1 MMRTAR
7 FLSLLLVALL
17 AGCGEGA
24 LERAAAVVNDE
35 SIEVQQVETALDS
48 FVTSEQFDQLA
59 QTKDPELVKREYEQV
74 VLSRLVRR
82 AVLLAEARVAGVE
95 VSDQDVDER
104 LEQIRADFE
113 NEEEF
118 LAEVKKQG
126 LTLKEVEGFVYD
138 SILEERLRE
147 EIIGDVEPTTAEVE
161 SFYDEQAERFTEVRT
176 AHILV
181 EQNKD
186 AIDVLERL
194 EAAPPDAIEARFA
207 KLAKEFSIDT
217 ASAQNGGDLGYQN
230 PSGFVPE
237 YSQALGSLDE
247 GEITNAPVRSQFGFH
262 VIRLIDRRVTPFED
276 VREQITSELTGQQQ
290 EDAWTDYL
298 GQAYDDAGVEINSR
312 YGVLDPR
319 TFLVV
324 NAEGSAI
331 PGGEE
336 PPPTPTPDPN
346 APQPAG

>member
-1 MMRTAR
+1 MRTSR
-7 FLSLLLVALL
+7 FISLFLVMLL
-17 AGCGEGA
+17 AGCGEA
-24 LERAAAVVNDE
+24 FDQTAAVVNGE
-35 SIEVQQVETALDS
+35 PIEVQQVETALDS
-48 FVTSEQFDQLA
+48 FVASEQFDQLTQSKTHA
-59 QTKDPELVKREYEQV
+59 LVKREYEQV

-82 AVLLAEARVAGVE
+82 AVLRAEAAEAGIE

-118 LAEVKKQG
+118 LAEVEKQG
-126 LTLKEVEGFVYD
+126 LTLKEVEGFVHD
-138 SILEERLRE
+138 AILEERLRE
-147 EIIGDVEPTTAEVE
+147 EITGDVAPTSEEIE
-161 SFYDEQAERFTEVRT
+161 SFYDEQVDRFTEVRT

-181 EQNKD
+181 ENNKD
-186 AIDVLERL
+186 AVEVLERL
-194 EAAPPDAIEARFA
+194 EAAPPHETDATFA

-217 ASAQNGGDLGYQN
+217 GSAPNGGDLGYQN

-262 VIRLIDRRVTPFED
+262 IIRLIDRRVTPFED

-290 EDAWTDYL
+290 EDAWMDFL
-298 GQAYDDAGVEINSR
+298 GEAYEEAGVEINSR

-324 NAEGSAI
+324 NADGSTI
-331 PGGEE
+331 PGAEE
-336 PPPTPTPDPN
+336 PPPTPTADPN